1 MNNLLQFCRLIRI
14 GNVIFVGVFQYLLR
28 YLVVMP
34 TLAMWNIEPALTDW
48 QFALLVIATMALTAS
63 GNAIND
69 YFDVRCDSINRPQ
82 RIVVDKYISRKATI
96 LIHVLLTL
104 VGVFIGLYIAFIF
117 GKETYALF
125 FISIPVMLWFYSTYF
140 KKQILIG
147 NMLVAL
153 LTAAV
158 AFVVVSV
165 EIAAIVKTR
174 GPEIISSTAC
184 DYAWRYTA
192 AYAFFSFICNLSREI
207 IKDIEDINGDSQC
220 EYHTLPVEMGI
231 TNSKIVVIILELG
244 MLVALWATYFMTD
257 IVNSVPYMAEYA
269 LAGITLPTIALCI
282 LLVLARDKKQYH
294 NISMLSKYIMFVGTM
309 TMVFI
314 HYITR

>member
-1 MNNLLQFCRLIRI
+1 MNNLLQFCRLIRL
-14 GNVIFVGVFQYLLR
+14 GNVAFVGAFQYLLR
-28 YLVVMP
+28 YMVVLP
-34 TLAMWNIEPALTDW
+34 TLAIWDIEPALSDW
-48 QFALLVIATMALTAS
+48 QFALLAIATMALTAS

-82 RIVVDKYISRKATI
+82 QIVVDRYISRKATI

-125 FISIPVMLWFYSTYF
+125 FISIPAMLWFYSTYF

-174 GPEIISSTAC
+174 GPEIINSAAC
-184 DYAWRYTA
+184 DYAWKYTA
-192 AYAFFSFICNLSREI
+192 AYAFFSFICTLAREI
-207 IKDIEDINGDSQC
+207 IKDIEDVNGDSQC
-220 EYHTLPVEMGI
+220 DYHTLPVEMGI
-231 TNSKIVVIILELG
+231 PNSKVVVIILELG
-244 MLVALWATYFMTD
+244 MLVALWATYFAAD
-257 IVNSVPYMAEYA
+257 VVNNVPYIAEYI
-269 LAGITLPTIALCI
+269 LAGITLPSIALCI
-282 LLVLARDKKQYH
+282 LLVYARDKQRYH
-294 NISMLSKYIMFVGTM
+294 NISMLSKYIMLIGTLTIVFV
-309 TMVFI
+309 
-314 HYITR
+314 HYSNK